1 MCILKLNKISKSFNN
16 FSLSNIN
23 LEIPKGYIIGYIG
36 PNGSGK
42 TTTIKLITDQYLPD
56 SGTIY
61 INKKKLCESEVD
73 YKKSIGYI
81 ADDFYFPDFFKIN
94 TIKKIL
100 KDFYPTFNSSS
111 FDEYI
116 NLWQLPINQ
125 NVGTFSKGMKIRLMF
140 ACVLSRKPELLIL
153 DEATNGLDP
162 VVRKEILLM
171 LKEYIKDGEHSV
183 LFSTH
188 ILSELDNIA
197 DYIYMILDGKCTL
210 MGTKDEILDD
220 FVLISG
226 TIEHQDFFQ
235 KKCIGFTQKDNYL
248 EGLMSSDNIDFL
260 PSKLSFKKPTLDQI
274 LLYHSK
280 KENKNG

>member
-1 MCILKLNKISKSFNN
+1 MCILKLNNISKSFKN
-16 FSLSNIN
+16 FSLDNIN
-23 LEIPKGYIIGYIG
+23 LELPKGYIIGYIG

-61 INKKKLCESEVD
+61 INGKELSDSEVN
-73 YKKSIGYI
+73 YRNSIGYI
-81 ADDFYFPDFFKIN
+81 ADDFYFPDFFKVH
-94 TIKKIL
+94 TIKKVL
-100 KDFYPTFNSSS
+100 KDFYPTFNALS

-116 NLWQLPINQ
+116 NLWKLPPNQ

-162 VVRKEILLM
+162 IVRKEILLI

-197 DYIYMILDGKCTL
+197 DYIYIILDGKCRL

-220 FVLISG
+220 FLLISG
-226 TIEHQDFFQ
+226 SIEHQDFFHRKCVGFVQ
-235 KKCIGFTQKDNYL
+235 KNRYL
-248 EGLMSSDNIDFL
+248 EGLMRSDNIDFL

-280 KENKNG
+280 EDNQNG

>member
-1 MCILKLNKISKSFNN
+1 MCILKLDNVSKSFSN
-16 FSLSNIN
+16 FSLNDIS
-23 LEIPKGYIIGYIG
+23 LELPKGYIIGYIG

-42 TTTIKLITDQYLPD
+42 TTTIKLITNQYLPD

-61 INKKKLCESEVD
+61 INGKKLSEAEAK
-73 YKKSIGYI
+73 YKNSIGYI
-81 ADDFYFPDFFKIN
+81 ADDFYFPDHFKIN
-94 TIKKIL
+94 TIKKVL
-100 KDFYPTFNSSS
+100 KDFYPTFNSLS
-111 FDEYI
+111 FDNYI
-116 NLWQLPINQ
+116 NLWQLPMNQ

-162 VVRKEILLM
+162 IVRKEILLI

-197 DYIYMILDGKCTL
+197 DYIYMIINGKCALT
-210 MGTKDEILDD
+210 GTKDEILDD

-226 TIEHQDFFQ
+226 SIEHQEFFQ
-235 KKCIGFTQKDNYL
+235 KKCVGSTQNGNYL
-248 EGLMSSDNIDFL
+248 EGLMRSDNIDFL

-274 LLYHSK
+274 LLFHSK
-280 KENKNG
+280 EATQNG

>member
-1 MCILKLNKISKSFNN
+1 MCILKLNNVSKTFNN
-16 FSLSNIN
+16 FYLDNIN
-23 LEIPKGYIIGYIG
+23 FELPKGYIIGYIG

-61 INKKKLCESEVD
+61 INGKKLSDSEKD
-73 YKKSIGYI
+73 YRNSIGYI
-81 ADDFYFPDFFKIN
+81 ADDFYFPDFFKIH

-100 KDFYPTFNSSS
+100 KDFYPTFDPLS

-116 NLWQLPINQ
+116 SLWKLPCNH
-125 NVGTFSKGMKIRLMF
+125 NVGTFSKGMKVRLMF
-140 ACVLSRKPELLIL
+140 ACVLSRKPEILIL

-162 VVRKEILLM
+162 VVRTEILQI
-171 LKEYIKDGEHSV
+171 LKDYIKDGEHSV

-210 MGTKDEILDD
+210 MGTNDELLDNFIL
-220 FVLISG
+220 ITGS
-226 TIEHQDFFQ
+226 IQHQDFFK
-235 KKCIGFTQKDNYL
+235 KKCVSFIQKDNYL
-248 EGLMSSDNIDFL
+248 EGLVRSDNIDFL
-260 PSKLSFKKPTLDQI
+260 PNNLSFKRPTLEQI

-280 KENKNG
+280 EDTYCE